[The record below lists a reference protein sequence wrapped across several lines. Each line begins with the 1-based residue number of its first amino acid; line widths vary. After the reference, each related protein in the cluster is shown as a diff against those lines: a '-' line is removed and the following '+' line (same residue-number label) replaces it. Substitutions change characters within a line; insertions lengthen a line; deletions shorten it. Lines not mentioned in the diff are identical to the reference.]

1 MNQGGLLLKNDLSL
15 IHEKSMTHEESF
27 MLRTD
32 QSSGSTGVLDDKGRV
47 QEADSSILFGEAHPF
62 RQIRED
68 SNDVFTVSARP

>member
-1 MNQGGLLLKNDLSL
+1 MNRGGLLLKNDLSL

-32 QSSGSTGVLDDKGRV
+32 HSSSSAGVAGDKEAG

-62 RQIRED
+62 R
-68 SNDVFTVSARP
+68 